1 MHVFYT
7 RFLSKPG
14 GDLLSRALRQ
24 STIGAKWLNDRV
36 RNGIGWGPL
45 AITTWL
51 TQKSISSIRVSVMNR
66 FTFIHG
72 FAALENEGCKEI
84 VLVCFCLCD

>member
-1 MHVFYT
+1 MEVYNVCFTSSISLTRIELT

-45 AITTWL
+45 AVTTRL
-51 TQKSISSIRVSVMNR
+51 TQEIGNPALIKDLNASQSY
-66 FTFIHG
+66 
-72 FAALENEGCKEI
+72 AAGPL
-84 VLVCFCLCD
+84 